1 MGEEREEIII
11 KNEATKVEVKVQ
23 DNDSVIPT
31 AIGKGKVIDFNT
43 VGEGDYSQ

>member
-1 MGEEREEIII
+1 MGEEREEEII
-11 KNEATKVEVKVQ
+11 KNEETKVEVQ